1 MGLPIACTRLLSV
14 EEYMEF
20 ARIMRC
26 LGKMQIIVH
35 SATKNMLEVSLKSK
49 QGEDVLYLVRSNH
62 QLQDYFRGSDD
73 AEAASPLG
81 RERSQEVSTFVEC
94 KVAKWLQGVDSSVG
108 TGDLEIVDV
117 LHNEEHST
125 KKEVAFLNSYL
136 NNHIQNDCVFT
147 GFLGESLA

>member
-1 MGLPIACTRLLSV
+1 
-14 EEYMEF
+14 
-20 ARIMRC
+20 
-26 LGKMQIIVH
+26 MQIIVH
-35 SATKNMLEVSLKSK
+35 SATKNMFEVSLRSK

-81 RERSQEVSTFVEC
+81 RDRSQEVSKFVEC

-108 TGDLEIVDV
+108 TGDLEITDV
-117 LHNEEHST
+117 LHNEELPT
-125 KKEVAFLNSYL
+125 KKGVAFLNSYL
-136 NNHIQNDCVFT
+136 DDHIQNDCVFT